1 MLDSEHNRR
10 IAELRRP
17 LQEEKSGQE
26 EKGEKEKEEKE
37 ENEENEEEEEE
48 EEEVSAPWLTP
59 QGPGGPS
66 LYVCRAARVD
76 CSIIILRLED

>member
-10 IAELRRP
+10 IAQLRRF
-17 LQEEKSGQE
+17 LREEKNGKE
-26 EKGEKEKEEKE
+26 EKGEKEKEENEDDE
-37 ENEENEEEEEE
+37 ENEEE

-76 CSIIILRLED
+76 CSIIILRLEA

>member
-17 LQEEKSGQE
+17 LQEKKSGGQE
-26 EKGEKEKEEKE
+26 EKGEKEKEDE
-37 ENEENEEEEEE
+37 EDEEAEEE

-66 LYVCRAARVD
+66 LYV
-76 CSIIILRLED
+76 